1 MIRKELSF
9 QDYFE
14 VLFLVST
21 TQYKNNGFEKTSKL
35 SKMKRSENVLLLT
48 YTLSSQLEPLEVKEW
63 CIEPQQDTL
72 TISTT
77 KNKKDLSL
85 SFLYWTQ
92 G

>member
-1 MIRKELSF
+1 
-9 QDYFE
+9 
-14 VLFLVST
+14 
-21 TQYKNNGFEKTSKL
+21 
-35 SKMKRSENVLLLT
+35 MKRSENVLQLT

-85 SFLYWTQ
+85 SFLY
-92 G
+92 